1 MHQSPGREDFKSH
14 IKSVQNDKKLG
25 QVSPLLLSASPESR
39 CLSLV
44 AVIIAFLS
52 NKPVVV
58 TSLRVEAP
66 GGGGGGSHVTVVA
79 TWVSAMV
86 TGRGR

>member
-39 CLSLV
+39 CLSVV
-44 AVIIAFLS
+44 AAIIAFLS

-66 GGGGGGSHVTVVA
+66 GGGGGSHVTVVA

>member
-25 QVSPLLLSASPESR
+25 QVSPLLLSASPESG
-39 CLSLV
+39 CLSVV

-66 GGGGGGSHVTVVA
+66 GGGGSHVTVVA